1 MDYRLLGAR
10 VQRARRING
19 LTQGRLAEMAGIS
32 LSFMGHIERGTRK
45 ASVET
50 LVALARAL
58 GVSTDALLLGA
69 PLSGT
74 LSEAKRAEY
83 ARMLRE
89 LAELM

>member
-19 LTQGRLAEMAGIS
+19 LTQERLAEMAGIS

-58 GVSTDALLLGA
+58 GVSTDALLLGT

>member
-10 VQRARRING
+10 VQQARRING
-19 LTQGRLAEMAGIS
+19 LTQERLAEMAGIS

-74 LSEAKRAEY
+74 RARQS
-83 ARMLRE
+83 ARNMR
-89 LAELM
+89 ACCGNWQS